1 VLTIATPDGFGTYSV
16 DKTTKVRTTPVDA
29 SGTATGAETVVT
41 TEDDSEDVAAGN
53 LGLAP
58 TTTFT
63 PVNPE
68 LEAAVLISNP

>member
-1 VLTIATPDGFGTYSV
+1 
-16 DKTTKVRTTPVDA
+16 
-29 SGTATGAETVVT
+29 
-41 TEDDSEDVAAGN
+41 

-68 LEAAVLISNP
+68 LEAAVVISNP